1 MSGQDKD
8 DDGFMQRWSRRKRLA
23 VESGDA
29 RGFEETAPSL
39 DSTDVDA
46 VTADEHSESDEAAE
60 NPEIA
65 ANRAAA
71 EAVDLEALTY
81 ESDFTVFMK
90 KGVPEALKNA
100 ALRKLWRSN
109 PMLAVVDGLNDY
121 DLNYRT
127 ADTVLTNFQS
137 AWKVGQGYSDKAEE
151 VRAEM
156 EARSAELAAEREA
169 KAAEAAER
177 DEEKPEEPQEAENV
191 ETAETDGDE
200 LKGLEVAVP
209 EQPVD
214 TEPEVQKVS
223 IRRRMA
229 FDTDS

>member
-1 MSGQDKD
+1 MNGQDKD
-8 DDGFMQRWSRRKRLA
+8 DDGFLQRWSRRKRLA

-29 RGFEETAPSL
+29 RGLEETAPEPESAQI
-39 DSTDVDA
+39 DVVA
-46 VTADEHSESDEAAE
+46 AGEHTASDEAAE

-191 ETAETDGDE
+191 EMAEVDSDE
-200 LKGLEVAVP
+200 LKGLEVAAP

-214 TEPEVQKVS
+214 VEPEVQKVS

-229 FDTDS
+229 FDADS